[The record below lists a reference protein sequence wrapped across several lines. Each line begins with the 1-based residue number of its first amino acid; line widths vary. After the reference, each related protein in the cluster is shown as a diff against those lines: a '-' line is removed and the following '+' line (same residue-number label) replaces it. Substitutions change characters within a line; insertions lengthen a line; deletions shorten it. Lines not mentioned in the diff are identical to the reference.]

1 MRKITI
7 AGVLLLCL
15 LATGLTACDEMGL
28 EKEAPPQEVQVQRGD
43 ITVDVSGSGNIEV
56 FKDAKLTFGVGG
68 RIDRIYVEEGDE
80 VGKGDVIA
88 ELETGALDLAVA
100 QAEVAVTKARTDIT
114 QAEVA
119 LKTAEYNLEQTQ
131 SSYTLEDINEAKANI
146 VIAQRDL
153 DAVLFTLSKYEEGT
167 AGYIEYQEIVIYA
180 EARMK
185 AAEDRYDAI
194 LTGMD
199 SKEVAI
205 KRLQVKAAEQAVEL
219 ATESLTL
226 ANKSLSQAQ
235 KQRDDATITAPFGG
249 TVVAVY
255 VDEKDTVSTMNPVAY
270 LIDISMMEL
279 KVDVD
284 EVDIASVKPGQKA
297 VVEVDALPDLELE
310 GKVNLISDV
319 SKQEGGVVIYEV
331 KVRFD
336 VADDSGLKSGMSANT
351 NIIIEEK
358 TDVLLVPSRAIK
370 RNSSGYTVV
379 EAVLADGNKEKV
391 VTTGLTDGF
400 QTEIITGLSEG
411 DVIMSR

>member
-1 MRKITI
+1 MKKITI
-7 AGVLLLCL
+7 TGVLLLCL
-15 LATGLTACDEMGL
+15 LMTGLTACAEMGG
-28 EKEAPPQEVQVQRGD
+28 EKEAEPQEIQVQRGD

-56 FKDAKLTFGVGG
+56 FQDAKLTFGVGG
-68 RIDRIYVEEGDE
+68 RINRIYVEEGDK

-100 QAEVAVTKARTDIT
+100 QAELAVTKAQADIT

-119 LKTAEYNLEQTQ
+119 LKTAEYNLEQSQ

-167 AGYIEYQEIVIYA
+167 PGYKEYQETVIYA
-180 EARMK
+180 ETRLN
-185 AAEDRYDAI
+185 AAQDRYDAI
-194 LTGMD
+194 LTGTD
-199 SKEVAI
+199 SEEVAI
-205 KRLQVKAAEQAVEL
+205 KRLQVEAAEQAVEL
-219 ATESLTL
+219 ANESLTL
-226 ANKSLSQAQ
+226 ANKSLAQAQ
-235 KQRDDATITAPFGG
+235 EQRDDATINAPFSG
-249 TVVAVY
+249 TIAAVY

-270 LIDISMMEL
+270 LIDTSMMEL

-284 EVDIASVKPGQKA
+284 EIDIASVKPGQKA

-336 VADDSGLKSGMSANT
+336 VAEDSGLRGGMSANT
-351 NIIIEEK
+351 DIIIEEK
-358 TDVLLVPSRAIK
+358 TDVLLVPNRAIK
-370 RNSSGYTVV
+370 RNSNGYTVV
-379 EAVLADGNKEKV
+379 EAVLADGTKEKV

-400 QTEIITGLSEG
+400 QTEITGGLSEG
-411 DVIMSR
+411 DLIMSR